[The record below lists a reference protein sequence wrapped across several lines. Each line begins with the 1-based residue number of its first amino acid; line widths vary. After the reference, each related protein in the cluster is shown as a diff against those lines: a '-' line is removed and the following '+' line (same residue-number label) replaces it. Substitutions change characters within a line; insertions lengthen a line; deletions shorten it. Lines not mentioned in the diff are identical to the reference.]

1 MTAPTHRSS
10 VVPLDDKPIQGLKA
24 DNPFTKQSQAEQA
37 DRFFSTAQERAAVA
51 PQLAQMREQGYVV
64 LPHAITAEQAEEVA
78 EEIRRLNEDTPW
90 GRGAFDGYRTRRVF
104 NMLAKTRVVDALAL
118 HPQVVALAESFLE
131 DQIQFSQALG
141 ITIYPGQE
149 AQALHRDDDYFPLP
163 RPRPPMIMNALW
175 AITDFTAETGAT
187 HIVPRTHLSTDAEP
201 PPGQELRAE
210 MPTGSVVLYDG
221 AMFHGGG
228 ANQSAAPRIGLT
240 MLYSR
245 AWLRQQENH
254 FLSVPRE
261 VVREMPRRL
270 QQLLGYWVYNNLLG
284 LVEGRSP
291 MRVLDQQP

>member
-1 MTAPTHRSS
+1 MTAPTPRSS

-24 DNPFTKQSQAEQA
+24 DNPFTRQSQAEQA
-37 DRFFSTAQERAAVA
+37 DRFLSTAAERAAVA
-51 PQLAQMREQGYVV
+51 PPLQQMREEGYAV
-64 LPHAITAEQAEEVA
+64 LRNAIPAERAQEIAA
-78 EEIRRLNEDTPW
+78 EIRRLNEDTPW
-90 GRGAFDGYRTRRVF
+90 GRGSFDGYKTRRVF
-104 NMLAKTRVVDALAL
+104 NMLAKTRVLDELAL
-118 HPQVVALAESFLE
+118 HPQVVALAEGYLE

-175 AITDFTAETGAT
+175 SITDFTAETGAT
-187 HIVPRTHLSTDAEP
+187 HIVPRTHLTADPEP
-201 PPGQELRAE
+201 PPGETLRAE
-210 MPTGSVVLYDG
+210 MPAGSVVVYDG

-228 ANQSAAPRIGLT
+228 ANRSAAPRIGLT

-254 FLSVPRE
+254 YLSVPRD
-261 VVREMPRRL
+261 VVRGMPRRL

-284 LVEGRSP
+284 VVEGRSP
-291 MRVLDQQP
+291 LRVLEHNP